1 MFKADKTIKACP
13 ANPPVGGEVGACP
26 ANPPAGGEVRGF
38 TLVELIVY
46 IGILALVT
54 TSLVLFSIA
63 LSNTKQKALAAS
75 EVEANIKIV
84 LNYLNRSIRSARS
97 IDDAGSVFDNNQGRL
112 ALWLGVN
119 STNPIVFSLDDLSRP
134 QFQIGANP
142 IINLSSGAVSFSR
155 FKFIKLS
162 DGQISLDLAV
172 QAGQAN
178 ATNTPENFYQSAV
191 KTIVNLRK

>member
-1 MFKADKTIKACP
+1 MNNK
-13 ANPPVGGEVGACP
+13 
-26 ANPPAGGEVRGF
+26 GF

-54 TSLVLFSIA
+54 TSLVLFSVA

-97 IDDAGSVFDNNQGRL
+97 INDANSVFNNNQGRL
-112 ALWLGVN
+112 ALWLGAS
-119 STNPIVFSLDDLSRP
+119 STSPIVFSLDSLARP
-134 QFQIGANP
+134 QVQVGANP
-142 IINLSSGAVSFSR
+142 AINLSSEAVSFTR

-162 DGQISLDLAV
+162 DGQVSLDLAV
-172 QAGQAN
+172 NSGQIN

>member
-1 MFKADKTIKACP
+1 MIDNK
-13 ANPPVGGEVGACP
+13 
-26 ANPPAGGEVRGF
+26 GF

-97 IDDAGSVFDNNQGRL
+97 INDANSVFNNNQGRL
-112 ALWLGVN
+112 ALWLGAS
-119 STNPIVFSLDDLSRP
+119 STNPIVFSLDNFSRP
-134 QFQIGANP
+134 QVQIGANP
-142 IINLSSGAVSFSR
+142 AVNLSSEAVSFSR

-162 DGQISLDLAV
+162 DNQIALDLSAES
-172 QAGQAN
+172 GQAN
-178 ATNTPENFYQSAV
+178 ASTTPENFYQSAV